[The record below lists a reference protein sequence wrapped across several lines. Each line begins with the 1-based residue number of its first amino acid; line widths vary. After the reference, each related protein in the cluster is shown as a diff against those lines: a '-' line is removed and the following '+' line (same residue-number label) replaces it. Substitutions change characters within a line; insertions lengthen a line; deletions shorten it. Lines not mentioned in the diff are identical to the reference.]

1 MKKMAATAHR
11 RWGRGDGPINLAITS
26 LMLNAFLTTGE
37 DKYRRWI
44 TEYTDAWIERV
55 QENGGILP
63 DNVGLSGKVGEY
75 IDGRWYGGFYGWTV
89 YHGWG
94 GYTQS
99 TGMAAENA
107 LLVTGDPTYLDLP
120 RSQIDLLT
128 GLGIIKNDTIYVP
141 HSTAKRE
148 R

>member
-1 MKKMAATAHR
+1 MDHYGLPFYDVPGIASFAALNEGDNMKKMAATAHR

-94 GYTQS
+94 GIYS
-99 TGMAAENA
+99 IH
-107 LLVTGDPTYLDLP
+107 GDG
-120 RSQIDLLT
+120 R
-128 GLGIIKNDTIYVP
+128 
-141 HSTAKRE
+141 
-148 R
+148 